1 MNCIVT
7 AQTAAYLA
15 AQDQYAAED
24 RAIADLADDDMAIQS
39 AVENVL
45 YGTHG
50 SEIDQII
57 TLLYRGNVEAAVAL
71 FNTAVKP
78 AIADEAVDYA
88 AVWFQNAM
96 RAGGM

>member
-1 MNCIVT
+1 MNCIVSI
-7 AQTAAYLA
+7 QTAAHLA
-15 AQDQYAAED
+15 AQDRHAAED

-39 AVENVL
+39 AVENV

-57 TLLYRGNVEAAVAL
+57 TLLYKGNVEAAVAL
-71 FNTAVKP
+71 FNAAVKP

>member
-15 AQDQYAAED
+15 AQDQSAAED

-39 AVENVL
+39 AVESV

-50 SEIDQII
+50 SEIDQIV

-71 FNTAVKP
+71 FNAAVKP

-88 AVWFQNAM
+88 ANWFQSAM
-96 RAGGM
+96 RVGGM